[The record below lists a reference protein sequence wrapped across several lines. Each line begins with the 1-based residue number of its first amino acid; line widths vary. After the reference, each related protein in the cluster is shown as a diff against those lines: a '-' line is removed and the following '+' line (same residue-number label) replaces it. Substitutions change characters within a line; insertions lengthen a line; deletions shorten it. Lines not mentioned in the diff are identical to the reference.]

1 MDGLLG
7 AIYSRVTEKITV
19 QFKCFDF
26 ECRRSWERE
35 IREKRRNGLGFL
47 HENRVNLDFLKEY
60 RKNQMDFL
68 DEYRKI
74 QINFS
79 KEVRYHDDKMHV
91 TSTKLD
97 GAIGLKAEKEKRKRK
112 ERMAVDFLEILI
124 EPKETRKKQIKLLEE
139 ALDYGNKM
147 LCLKK

>member
-1 MDGLLG
+1 M
-7 AIYSRVTEKITV
+7 
-19 QFKCFDF
+19 
-26 ECRRSWERE
+26 
-35 IREKRRNGLGFL
+35 GFL